1 MNIFGNGEGIKIKKR
16 RAKEKKKYI
25 ADNKRKNAYRP
36 NKIYGR
42 LLIKSFKTWDRES
55 RFKLSI
61 HHKLVRSQKYY
72 EVEKDY
78 GDQ

>member
-1 MNIFGNGEGIKIKKR
+1 MKD
-16 RAKEKKKYI
+16 Y
-25 ADNKRKNAYRP
+25 
-36 NKIYGR
+36 
-42 LLIKSFKTWDRES
+42 LIKSFKTWDRES